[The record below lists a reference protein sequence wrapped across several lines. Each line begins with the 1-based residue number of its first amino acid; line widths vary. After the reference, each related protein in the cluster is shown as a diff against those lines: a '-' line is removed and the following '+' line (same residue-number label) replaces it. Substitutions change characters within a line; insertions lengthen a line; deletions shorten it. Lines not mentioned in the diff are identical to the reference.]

1 LTWPPGLPDG
11 FFSNQKSRICVSFGG
26 SSNGRCCYILCPF
39 GQFSGHFA
47 YVMAIWYILHR
58 FSTFLSVLVCCF
70 KKNLATLL
78 PGLHSSLGQKFLMAR
93 ISEIRKSIDFFE
105 MVKKHRNLKCKSQN

>member
-39 GQFSGHFA
+39 GQFSGHSAHF
-47 YVMAIWYILHR
+47 MAIWYMFLL
-58 FSTFLSVLVCCF
+58 FGTFLPVLVCRD

-78 PGLHSSLGQKFLMAR
+78 TTILY
-93 ISEIRKSIDFFE
+93 
-105 MVKKHRNLKCKSQN
+105 